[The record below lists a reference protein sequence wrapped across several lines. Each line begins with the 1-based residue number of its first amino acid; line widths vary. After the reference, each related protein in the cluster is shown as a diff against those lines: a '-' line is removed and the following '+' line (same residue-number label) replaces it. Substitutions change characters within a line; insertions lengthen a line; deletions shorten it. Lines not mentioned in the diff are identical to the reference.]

1 MLVWV
6 IARTAATAARI
17 ASLTIRANNHHT
29 VLSIMSLKPS
39 SLLQQLRKEHY
50 AWQDHPEQGLDLL
63 VKHQSEFP
71 ARIREAIQDVS
82 HRSNDEDTTQMIL
95 VVFAAVRSFLL
106 CEPPL
111 EETVQEGE
119 TPEWRGPDIEI
130 DTRDEIEVA
139 IRFFP
144 KVLRET
150 RPIDQ
155 IWEWDFYPIFWITT
169 CLKSLPFVPLIAE
182 LGNEYQ
188 MFEDKEQG
196 GILNI
201 YQIRK
206 GSPLLQIITSRFI
219 LANEPVHSQEFYR
232 RVDDISLS
240 ILVDL
245 KEKGFVR
252 KKDAWDCIKNLL
264 NEPPSLT
271 SKRLEFFLD
280 WDPSMFLLKDN
291 YSVELFQRRFGTS
304 LMNEFL
310 KQCGRNHN
318 THIML
323 ERFRTLFELGL
334 KHYPKQLG
342 FLFHDDQTTVLKPSC
357 RMFGDHNEITVEN
370 SYRQACYIFGEEPVD
385 TAVKETLL
393 ECARAHK
400 GDSIPRMIHT
410 AATNQQIIV
419 DGLFILGRRD
429 PTALVALFGK
439 VNTSGTVMPTME
451 AEKTTIAANGKIN
464 ILLVLI
470 CTIVAGLVRT
480 FLRNMTSTVTGE
492 L

>member
-1 MLVWV
+1 MILE
-6 IARTAATAARI
+6 
-17 ASLTIRANNHHT
+17 S
-29 VLSIMSLKPS
+29 S
-39 SLLQQLRKEHY
+39 SLLQRLRKEHY
-50 AWQDHPEQGLDLL
+50 AWQDHPQQGLELL
-63 VKHQSEFP
+63 FKHQSEFP
-71 ARIREAIQDVS
+71 ARIREAIQDVK
-82 HRSNDEDTTQMIL
+82 HRSNEQDSIGLIL
-95 VVFAAVRSFLL
+95 FIFAEVRSFLL
-106 CEPPL
+106 CEPL
-111 EETVQEGE
+111 EETAQEVE
-119 TPEWRGPDIEI
+119 TTTSKWRGPDTEI
-130 DTRDEIEVA
+130 DTNDEIELV

-150 RPIDQ
+150 RPIDE

-182 LGNEYQ
+182 LGSEYE

-196 GILNI
+196 GLLNI

-206 GSPLLQIITSRFI
+206 GSPLLQMITNRFI
-219 LANEPVHSQEFYR
+219 LAHEPVHSQEFYR
-232 RVDDISLS
+232 QVDDISHS

-252 KKDAWDCIKNLL
+252 KKDVWDCIKNLL

-271 SKRLEFFLD
+271 NKRLQFFLD
-280 WDPSMFLLKDN
+280 WDPSILLIKDN
-291 YSVELFQRRFGTS
+291 FSVELFQRRFGTS
-304 LMNEFL
+304 LLDEFL
-310 KQCGRNHN
+310 KQCGRRHT

-323 ERFRTLFELGL
+323 ERFRTIFELGL

-342 FLFHDDQTTVLKPSC
+342 FLFHDDLTTVLKPSC

-370 SYRQACYIFGEEPVD
+370 SYRQACDIFGEEHVD
-385 TAVKETLL
+385 RAVKESLL
-393 ECARAHK
+393 EYARGHE

-429 PTALVALFGK
+429 PTALVALFSK
-439 VNTSGTVMPTME
+439 ANKNDSVRS
-451 AEKTTIAANGKIN
+451 KRSLAANMKMN
-464 ILLVLI
+464 VFLVLI
-470 CTIVAGLVRT
+470 CTTVAGLTRT
-480 FLRNMTSTVTGE
+480 FLRHMNSSVTGE